1 MSKRL
6 VPGLIYAALSTAVVS
21 SLGMLLVP
29 TIAQEMGVSVATAQ
43 WMLTI
48 NLLVGVVATPVMGRL
63 SDGPYKKRAL
73 FVALAFILIGSVMAA
88 LATNFT
94 VFLIGRALQG
104 LTYGIVPATISLA
117 RRYVAPEHVR
127 STISSL
133 SVTVATGLG
142 LGYPLTGILADFL
155 GFRSAFWFAALFIIS
170 AAVVVWTTVPDGP
183 DPQAPGGKFDFWGAL
198 FLGVG
203 LGSLLL
209 GISEGTTWGWGSV
222 WTIGALALAA
232 VCLTIW
238 SLIEVRSDHP
248 LINLR
253 TLRNGD
259 VLLANGTAI
268 GLGVASYIGLSV
280 ASLVVQAPVTTD
292 YGMEL
297 PLVWAGFVIA
307 PLSVG
312 SFAANRVVRRVAKR
326 VSTDAL
332 LPLGTGVMAAAG
344 VMLWLAHSQLWGLL
358 VGIFLF
364 GVGIGAAY
372 AATPA
377 LIARSVAVAEL
388 GASVS
393 FNQVLRTAGSSFGTA
408 IAAAIMAAHPGVG
421 ENTTDAGITAVFA
434 VGAIVCFTVFA
445 ALIVRTMVASPGRG
459 LRA

>member
-1 MSKRL
+1 MSSPRL
-6 VPGLIYAALSTAVVS
+6 VPALIYAALSTAVVS

-29 TIAQEMGVSVATAQ
+29 TIAQEMNVSVATAQ

-48 NLLVGVVATPVMGRL
+48 NLLVGVVSTPVMGRL
-63 SDGPYKKRAL
+63 SDGPNKKRSLLIAL
-73 FVALAFILIGSVMAA
+73 GFILVGSVMAA

-117 RRYVAPEHVR
+117 RRYVAREQVR

-142 LGYPLTGILADFL
+142 LGYPLTGILADL
-155 GFRSAFWFAALFIIS
+155 LNFRFAFWFAAVFIVS
-170 AAVVVWTTVPDGP
+170 AAIVVWTTVPSGP
-183 DPQAPGGKFDFWGAL
+183 DPEAARGKFDFWGAL

-209 GISEGTTWGWGSV
+209 GISEGTNWGWASV
-222 WTIGALALAA
+222 WTLGALGLAT
-232 VCLTIW
+232 VCLTAW
-238 SLIEVRSDHP
+238 SFIELGTDHP

-259 VLLANGTAI
+259 VLLANATAI

-280 ASLVVQAPVTTD
+280 ASLVVQAPTTTD

-312 SFAANRVVRRVAKR
+312 SFVANRVVRRISKR
-326 VSTDAL
+326 VSLDAL
-332 LPLGTGVMAAAG
+332 LPIGTGVMAAAG

-408 IAAAIMAAHPGVG
+408 IAASIMAAHPGVG
-421 ENTTDAGITAVFA
+421 EHTTDAGITAVFA
-434 VGAIVCFTVFA
+434 VGAVVCFVVFA
-445 ALIVRTMVASPGRG
+445 ALIVRTVLVRPRQG
-459 LRA
+459 